1 MADRIIIHV
10 DMDAFYASVEVRDDP
25 SLRGKPL
32 IIGSLPGERGVV
44 STCSYEAREYGV
56 RSAMNIKE
64 AYSLCPNGVYM
75 HPNMVKYKDASRQI
89 HRIWRDFTPVLE
101 SIALD
106 EAYLDVT
113 ETAKDFDSARVFAHE
128 IKRRTLDEV
137 GLTCSVGL
145 SYCMAGA
152 KTASEEMKPD
162 GYFEILTPEDF
173 MDLVMD
179 RDVRV
184 LSTVGERSAERLQ
197 SIGIETVR
205 DILERQDEVVELLG
219 DLHGRQVVKV
229 AQGIDDREV
238 TPWEPQDAK
247 SIGREITFQDNVWNY
262 RLVEDVLLLLAANV
276 ADQARRAGLRGG
288 GVMLKLTYANGK
300 GISKS
305 RVTANCGDALSIHK
319 EAMSLLES
327 VERKP
332 LRLVGVGVYNL
343 SKGSVQTT
351 LDVGEGT
358 AQRVR
363 SLKEA
368 LGAIEGEYRIDL
380 GANMRRV
387 YRLDTLHAAVEEMR
401 KNAVWH
407 GPRPIP
413 IFMNRTDS
421 CISCPKWQAA
431 RRWSSSPSYSG
442 RS

>member
-89 HRIWRDFTPVLE
+89 HRIWRDFASVLE

-128 IKRRTLDEV
+128 IKRRILDEV

-205 DILERQDEVVELLG
+205 DVLERQDEVVELLG
-219 DLHGRQVVKV
+219 DLHGRQVVKM

-368 LGAIEGEYRIDL
+368 LGAIEREYRIDL

-387 YRLDTLHAAVEEMR
+387 YRLDTLHATVEEMR